1 MAGQGECTVEKIDVT
16 DRGGELTA
24 ESRRGDVMTRRDE
37 LGVGPWDL
45 TVLLATVVLAI
56 LVPIEVVFETL
67 DADWLM
73 VVSGL
78 ISLVLAGDIR
88 KRLARDGSEYLRGW
102 FAVDLLAAIPFDLL
116 AEAPGI
122 EASSAAGLIR
132 FVGLLRVLRIA
143 RIFVLQREWRLRTS
157 LNPALLRLA
166 FFAFFVGLLSHWIA
180 CGWIALD
187 GFDSGPPDLAPY
199 QSSLYW
205 TITTLTTVGYGD
217 ITPVGAS
224 QTAYSMVVMGLGA
237 AMYGYIIGNVASLLA
252 NLDVSRA
259 RHLSRI
265 EMINNF
271 MRDHRVPRELQA
283 RVRDYYNYLWESRIG
298 QQSEM
303 LDDLPRPLHIEIA
316 LHLNRNILRK
326 VPLFEDASESFLR
339 ELVLHL
345 DPMVFVPGQAIMR
358 RGEPGHQ
365 LYFINKGRVDVFGSD
380 DETVIATLS
389 DGDFVGEMALL
400 SSQPRANTVRAIDY
414 CNVYAL
420 DRVGFDQVLAGFPDV
435 AAAVQQVADRRR
447 AETAPDGD

>member
-1 MAGQGECTVEKIDVT
+1 MSDP
-16 DRGGELTA
+16 GGDLVAEAPSTA
-24 ESRRGDVMTRRDE
+24 VMTRREE

-45 TVLLATVVLAI
+45 TVLVATVFLA
-56 LVPIEVVFETL
+56 VVTPIEVVFDTL
-67 DADWLM
+67 DAGWLM
-73 VVSGL
+73 VVSGVV
-78 ISLVLAGDIR
+78 SLLLVADIR
-88 KRLARDGSEYLRGW
+88 RRLTRDRSQYLRGW
-102 FAVDLLAAIPFDLL
+102 FAVDVLAAIPFDLI

-122 EASSAAGLIR
+122 ESSSVAGFIR
-132 FVGLLRVLRIA
+132 FLGLLRVLRIA
-143 RIFVLQREWRLRTS
+143 RFFVLQRDWRLRTS

-187 GFDSGPPDLAPY
+187 GFESGPSDLSPY

-205 TITTLTTVGYGD
+205 TITTLTTVGFGD
-217 ITPVGAS
+217 ITPIGPS
-224 QTAYSMVVMGLGA
+224 QTAYTMVVMGLGA

-259 RHLSRI
+259 RHLNRI
-265 EMINNF
+265 EAINNF
-271 MRDHRVPRELQA
+271 MRDHQVPRELQA

-298 QQSEM
+298 RQSEI
-303 LDDLPRPLHIEIA
+303 LDDLPKPLHIEIA

-345 DPMVFVPGQAIMR
+345 DPTVFVPGQALMR
-358 RGEPGHQ
+358 RGEVGRQ
-365 LYFINKGRVDVFGSD
+365 LYFINQGRVDVFGPD

-400 SSQPRANTVRAIDY
+400 SSQPRANTVRAVVY

-435 AAAVQQVADRRR
+435 AAAVQRVADRRR
-447 AETAPDGD
+447 AEADPEGN